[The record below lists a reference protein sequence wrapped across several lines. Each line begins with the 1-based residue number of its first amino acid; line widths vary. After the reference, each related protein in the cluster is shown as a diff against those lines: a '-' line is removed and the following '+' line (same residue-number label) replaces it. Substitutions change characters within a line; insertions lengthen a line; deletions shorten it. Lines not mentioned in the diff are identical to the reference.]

1 LNSINSIS
9 SLNIYGRKIM
19 AVKIDVPG
27 IGEVTAENFAQ
38 EDTLLKILAA
48 MSKSDKTKRAEEKAK
63 AEATRKEE
71 EARKKNT
78 KAINEE
84 TTQLEKEIEAAKKQ
98 QKESSEMW
106 KQFKGDA
113 KEAGSTLLDGIG
125 SISKTLAVTTASVFA
140 SMITTYDELARNPIE
155 AGKGIL
161 QTTINLTTTVAKIGV
176 DIMTSIGKAAVG
188 WVPFIGGGLADIVGA
203 FGALATQVIDFAN
216 QIATAANEVLAKEFE
231 KRAKQLADFSS
242 IAASFAGGMT
252 EMASLANQSG
262 VGIVNFTA
270 AVLSSRDEITAMGES
285 AGSATKLL
293 AKGMG
298 ALGTTVG
305 QGGKNVR
312 DELMALGYNFQQQG
326 KIMAASMA
334 QIKALG
340 TDLQSV
346 SGSEIAVYTEQYAKN
361 LKVLSDMTGQDAQKL
376 LDQARAESQRGALMT
391 QLTAKQSVAFQDA
404 YAAMAALPGQQG
416 PKLQAALSQL
426 LAGGTITD
434 PVIAGNQQIM
444 AMLNK
449 TAQQVGAGNVNMV
462 TATQQN
468 LAEAANAYRAAGDS
482 ATDFATLMNPGGTSA
497 VAQGM
502 SQFGN
507 ALRQYRYDPTA
518 AEDSMTAAQQ
528 QASVSDGLTGV
539 YVGLTDVM
547 TTFQNRMEGI
557 AGEALPAYSAA
568 MMSATQMT
576 FKVVNTGLDLLTGK
590 IGIVQ
595 AIMQL
600 TGMGGGGGASAGKA
614 NAMVPGLG
622 QLLSGSGK
630 VFTSTDTSSGAGAS
644 LATAQSSSVQAPTQ
658 GQAGSLE
665 GTYSPPP
672 PAPPST
678 ATPSAASGGIL
689 EGSTAGFA
697 ATLHGTEAVVPLPGN
712 RSIPVNLD
720 SSSLTAAVHQQTGVL
735 TQILSSMQK
744 NNTLTSGI
752 LQASM

>member
-1 LNSINSIS
+1 
-9 SLNIYGRKIM
+9 M

-27 IGEVTAENFAQ
+27 IGEVTVENFAQ
-38 EDTLLKILAA
+38 EDTLQKLLAV

-63 AEATRKEE
+63 AEAIRKEE

-84 TTQLEKEIEAAKKQ
+84 TTQIEKEIEAAKKQ

-140 SMITTYDELARNPIE
+140 SMITTYDELARSPIE

-188 WVPFIGGGLADIVGA
+188 WIPFIGGGLADIVSA
-203 FGALATQVIDFAN
+203 FGSLAQQVIDFAN
-216 QIATAANEVLAKEFE
+216 QIATAANEVLAKEFQ
-231 KRAKQLADFSS
+231 KRADQLKDFSS

-252 EMASLANQSG
+252 DMAMYANQSG

-270 AVLSSRDEITAMGES
+270 SVVASREEITAMGYT
-285 AGSATKLL
+285 AGDATRLM
-293 AKGMG
+293 AKGFSG
-298 ALGTTVG
+298 LATTTTKSGVS
-305 QGGKNVR
+305 VR
-312 DELMALGYNFQQQG
+312 DSLMALGYTFQQQG
-326 KIMAASMA
+326 KVMSAAMA
-334 QIKALG
+334 QMRSLG
-340 TDLQSV
+340 MDLAAV
-346 SGSEIAVYTEQYAKN
+346 SGSDIASYTASYAKN
-361 LKVLSDMTGQDAQKL
+361 LKVLSDITGQDAQKL
-376 LDQARAESQRGALMT
+376 LDQARAEAQRGALMDK
-391 QLTAKQSVAFQDA
+391 LTAQQSVAFQDA

-416 PKLQAALSQL
+416 PKLQAALAQL

-449 TAQQVGAGNVNMV
+449 TAQQVTNGNSNMV
-462 TATQQN
+462 TATQRN
-468 LAEAANAYRAAGDS
+468 LAEAAQAYRIAGDS
-482 ATDFATLMNPGGTSA
+482 ATDFATLMNPSGTSA

-518 AEDSMTAAQQ
+518 AEASMSAAEQ
-528 QASVSDGLTGV
+528 QANISDGLTGT
-539 YVGLTDVM
+539 YVGLVDVM

-557 AGEALPAYSAA
+557 AGEALPAYTAA
-568 MMSATQMT
+568 MMSATEMT
-576 FKVVNTGLDLLTGK
+576 FKIVNTGLDIITGK

-595 AIMQL
+595 AIKQL
-600 TGMGGGGGASAGKA
+600 TGMGGGGADASSVGKA
-614 NAMVPGLG
+614 GAILPGLG
-622 QLLSGSGK
+622 SLLSGGDTSVFSGK
-630 VFTSTDTSSGAGAS
+630 TSGGTNALAAAQASTQQTTSPGDLSTAS
-644 LATAQSSSVQAPTQ
+644 SK
-658 GQAGSLE
+658 
-665 GTYSPPP
+665 YSPPP
-672 PAPPST
+672 PPST
-678 ATPSAASGGIL
+678 AIPSAADGGIL
-689 EGSTAGFA
+689 QGSTAGFA

-712 RSIPVNLD
+712 RAIPVNLD

-735 TQILSSMQK
+735 TQILTSMNK
-744 NNTLTSGI
+744 NNNLTSGI